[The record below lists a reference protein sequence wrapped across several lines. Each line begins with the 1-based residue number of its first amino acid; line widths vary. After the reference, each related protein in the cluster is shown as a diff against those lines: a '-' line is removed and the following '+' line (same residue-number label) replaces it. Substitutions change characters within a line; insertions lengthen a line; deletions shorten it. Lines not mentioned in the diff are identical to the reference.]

1 MPEDTII
8 TGPLYVSRKK
18 VYPQA
23 THGTFRNIKWALLV
37 FTLGVYYL
45 LPFVRWDRGP
55 NLPNQAVLVDL
66 PHRRFYFF
74 FIELW
79 PQEVYYFTGLLIL
92 AAMTLFLMNAVAGR
106 IWCGY
111 LCWQTVWTDLFY
123 AVERW
128 VEGDRRDRMTKDK
141 KGWTFQH
148 IREVATK
155 NFLWLMI
162 AWWTGGAWVLYF
174 ADAPTLVIN
183 LLTFQAPGVAYMWI
197 GIFTFT
203 TFIFAGY
210 LREQTCIFIC
220 PWPRIQAAMTDEWA
234 LNVSYERDRGEPRM
248 SVKKAQHARDK
259 GEKVGDC
266 IDCQQCIAVCPT
278 GVDIRNGSQLGC
290 IQCGLCIDACDI
302 VMKEVGREPHLIFY
316 DTDIN
321 MERRKKG
328 LPPIFRPIRPRT
340 LIYPVMMAL
349 VASIMIGRLATR
361 SDLGVN
367 VLHDRNPLAVTQSDG
382 AVRNGYTVRLL
393 NKQANDRK
401 IALSVT
407 GAPGLKLEI
416 VNEAN
421 PQSVTVG
428 PDQTLEL
435 RVLVIAPPGGVPSQ
449 AIPVTFSAQGEDGK
463 TTATAA
469 DHFFPQ

>member
-141 KGWTFQH
+141 TALDAPAHSRSRHQAFPLADD
-148 IREVATK
+148 RLVDRRR
-155 NFLWLMI
+155 L
-162 AWWTGGAWVLYF
+162 GALF
-174 ADAPTLVIN
+174 RRRADAGDQLAD
-183 LLTFQAPGVAYMWI
+183 LPGARRGLYVDRHFHLHHLSFSPAI
-197 GIFTFT
+197 C
-203 TFIFAGY
+203 AS
-210 LREQTCIFIC
+210 RSASTCAL
-220 PWPRIQAAMTDEWA
+220 AAHPGGD
-234 LNVSYERDRGEPRM
+234 DRRM
-248 SVKKAQHARDK
+248 GAQ
-259 GEKVGDC
+259 
-266 IDCQQCIAVCPT
+266 
-278 GVDIRNGSQLGC
+278 
-290 IQCGLCIDACDI
+290 
-302 VMKEVGREPHLIFY
+302 
-316 DTDIN
+316 
-321 MERRKKG
+321 
-328 LPPIFRPIRPRT
+328 
-340 LIYPVMMAL
+340 
-349 VASIMIGRLATR
+349 
-361 SDLGVN
+361 
-367 VLHDRNPLAVTQSDG
+367 
-382 AVRNGYTVRLL
+382 RLL
-393 NKQANDRK
+393 
-401 IALSVT
+401 
-407 GAPGLKLEI
+407 
-416 VNEAN
+416 
-421 PQSVTVG
+421 
-428 PDQTLEL
+428 
-435 RVLVIAPPGGVPSQ
+435 
-449 AIPVTFSAQGEDGK
+449 
-463 TTATAA
+463 
-469 DHFFPQ
+469 